1 MSLAYQPSGI
11 LPGFNDPVHEA
22 QMVFRQVLEAMSHPG
37 VIVGVETTAESPGE
51 MSEGMTALALT
62 LFDADTPVWLDA
74 ALAERASI
82 ADYLRFHCGCPIVQ
96 SPIDAAFALIG
107 SVECLPRLERF
118 SMGDVQYPE
127 RSATVLMETPQ
138 LTGGAAVVL
147 TGPGIE
153 VTRDFDPVG
162 LPDWFWSAWA
172 VNHGAFPLGVDA
184 IFTCGAELC
193 ALPRSTRAEA

>member
-1 MSLAYQPSGI
+1 MSLAYQPSSI

-22 QMVFRQVLEAMSHPG
+22 QTVFRQLLEAMSHPG
-37 VIVGVETTAESPGE
+37 VIVGIEMTAESPCK
-51 MSEGMTALALT
+51 MSEAMSALALT

-74 ALAERASI
+74 VLAERESI

-96 SPIDAAFALIG
+96 SPLEAAFALVG

-118 SMGDVQYPE
+118 AMGDVQYPE
-127 RSATVLMETPQ
+127 RSATVLMEMPQ
-138 LTGGAAVVL
+138 LTGGPVVAL
-147 TGPGIE
+147 TGPGIAQ
-153 VTRDFDPVG
+153 TRNFDPVG
-162 LPDWFWSAWA
+162 LPNWFWRAWA

-184 IFTCGAELC
+184 IFTCGAEFC